1 MITLAATLLATS
13 LGAHPGA
20 AAQAEPAP
28 RTATGA
34 PAGSPY
40 AGPVADSLIVRRVNE
55 YLDRLAERGYNGGVL
70 VVRDG
75 RVVLEK
81 SWGFADRA
89 AGIRAD
95 ARTVYN
101 IGSITKQFTA
111 AAILRLE
118 ELGKLHTTD
127 SIVRFFPAAPADKR
141 GITIHQ
147 LLTHTA
153 GFASDY
159 APSDYEPNTRAEY
172 IGRMF
177 AAPLRST
184 PGTEF
189 SYANSGYS
197 MLAAII
203 ELVTGKEY
211 EQALTDLVLVPAGM
225 TETGYTAPHWAKERI
240 AHGYED
246 GRDWGTI
253 VERITGPGRP
263 YWALRGNGGLGTTL
277 GDFAK
282 WDAALRSNR
291 VLTDSSLRK
300 FMTGYINEGPQGRS
314 KYAYGWAVITTW
326 RGTRLVTHN
335 GGNGVYVAEWLRY
348 VDEGVAIFVTSTNAD
363 IRATPVSEVVSR
375 IVFGEPYDLPPRAVA
390 ADAAALAAMAGTW
403 RLPSGG
409 RVTFTVTPRGLVADA
424 AGQDAWAL
432 VHNGD
437 TASAPMAAALN
448 AKARVIADAAVRGD
462 VKPLVAEL
470 DGGPP
475 PEEVERQEAQLMAGR
490 RERWGDLKSVDV
502 LGTARD
508 PAGFLMTTVRLMFER
523 GAATNLYGWNR
534 DGQIVDVRARPYQ
547 PIALTPL
554 EGGEFAV
561 TQATGAP
568 LVRFRREGEG
578 IAAVLSTG
586 TRVLLLP

>member
-1 MITLAATLLATS
+1 MIALATALVAAS
-13 LGAHPGA
+13 LGTPPTAPAQGA
-20 AAQAEPAP
+20 QAAQAAH
-28 RTATGA
+28 TTGA
-34 PAGSPY
+34 TPH
-40 AGPVADSLIVRRVNE
+40 AGPVADSLIVRRVDE
-55 YLDRLAERGYNGGVL
+55 YMDRLAGRGFNGGVL

-75 RVVLEK
+75 RVVVEK
-81 SWGFADRA
+81 SWGFANRD

-95 ARTVYN
+95 DRTVYN

-118 ELGKLHTTD
+118 ELGKLRTTD
-127 SIVRFFPAAPADKR
+127 SIARFFPQAPADKR
-141 GITIHQ
+141 GITLHE

-153 GFASDY
+153 GFESDY
-159 APSDYEPNTRAEY
+159 SPTDYDPDTRDEY
-172 IGRMF
+172 IGRML
-177 AAPLRST
+177 AAPLRSR

-203 ELVTGKEY
+203 ELVTGREY
-211 EQALTDLVLVPAGM
+211 EQALTDLVLAPAGM
-225 TETGYTAPHWAKERI
+225 TETGYTAPHWAEERI

-246 GRDWGTI
+246 GNDWGTI

-277 GDFAK
+277 GDFAR

-300 FMTGYINEGPQGRS
+300 FMTGYVSEGPQGRS
-314 KYAYGWAVITTW
+314 KYAYGWAVTTTP

-335 GGNGVYVAEWLRY
+335 GGNGIFVAEWARY

-363 IRATPVSEVVSR
+363 IRATPVSQVVSR

-390 ADAAALAAMAGTW
+390 ARPEALAGMAGTW
-403 RLPSGG
+403 RLPGGG
-409 RVTFTVTPRGLVADA
+409 RVTFTATPRGLVADA
-424 AGQDAWAL
+424 AGQDAWTL
-432 VHNGD
+432 LHTGD
-437 TASAPMAAALN
+437 TAPAPTAEALN
-448 AKARVIADAAVRGD
+448 AKARAIVDAVVKGD
-462 VKPLVAEL
+462 VKPLVAAL

-490 RERWGDLKSVDV
+490 RKRWGDLQSVDV

-508 PAGFLMTTVRLMFER
+508 PAGFLMTTVRLTFER
-523 GAATNLYGWNR
+523 GAATNLYEWNR
-534 DGQIVDVRARPYQ
+534 DGRIVDIRAQPYQ
-547 PIALTPL
+547 PVPLTAL
-554 EGGEFAV
+554 EGGDFAV

-568 LVRFRREGEG
+568 LARFRRDGAA
-578 IAAVLSTG
+578 IAVVLSTG
-586 TRVLLLP
+586 TRTLLRP